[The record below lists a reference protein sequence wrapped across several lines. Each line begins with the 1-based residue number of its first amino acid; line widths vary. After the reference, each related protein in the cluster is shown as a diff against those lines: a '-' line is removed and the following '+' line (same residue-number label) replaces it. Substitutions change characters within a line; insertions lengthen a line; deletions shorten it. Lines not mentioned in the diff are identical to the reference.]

1 MTMSSV
7 PWVLPEELRQLAE
20 SDEDLV
26 NEVLA
31 VFQSDTTDRIRKLR
45 AALDSGDRQQV
56 RHQAHAVKGSAGQV
70 GAAGVSE
77 LCRQLELQAL
87 TAETPVLLDLT
98 ARLEAAFADV
108 CRAMSA

>member
-7 PWVLPEELRQLAE
+7 HWALPEELRQLAE

-26 NEVLA
+26 NEVLS
-31 VFQSDTTDRIRKLR
+31 VFQSDTSDRIGKLR
-45 AALDSGDRQQV
+45 AALVQDDRQQV

-70 GAAGVSE
+70 GAPGVSE
-77 LCRQLELQAL
+77 LCRQLELLAL
-87 TAETPVLLDLT
+87 TAEPPVLHDLV
-98 ARLEAAFADV
+98 ARLEVSFADV